1 VARISGYDRMQ
12 MRNPTRPGA
21 LPPRAHGLQQ
31 RLMLIGLLA
40 ATATAQGNPAAE
52 AARQWRQQHERA
64 IVEEFITL
72 LAIPNI
78 AGDRD
83 NIQRN
88 AEVIAQMLEQR
99 GVVSRLVS
107 VPGGNPVVFG
117 ELRHPGAT
125 RTIVF
130 YAHYDGQPLDPKE
143 WSNPPFEPTLRDKPI
158 QDGGKVIPLPAAG
171 QPFDPE
177 WRLYARG
184 SGDDKAPII
193 AMMAALDAMR
203 AAGIKTRSNIKFA
216 FEGEE
221 EAGSTHLEK
230 VLEANKEL
238 FAGDLWLMC
247 DGPVYQTRQ
256 QQIVFGGRGDTGLDI
271 TLYGPRYELHSGHYG
286 NWALNPAMMLAQLL
300 ASMKNAQGRV
310 LVDHFYDGITPL
322 TPLEKRAIAEAPAID
337 ASLMHEFWLG
347 STEGSPA
354 KLNEL
359 VTQPALNVRGM
370 ASSRTGNQA
379 SNVIPASATA
389 SIDIRLVPG
398 MDARET
404 TNRVVEHI
412 RKQGFFVVDTEPDVD
427 VRRAHPKVALVV
439 VRGGDNAVRTP
450 MDLPIAQEVI
460 RVVESVR
467 GSTVKLPNMGGSL
480 PLTSIV
486 RPLGTHVIVVPIAN
500 HDDNQHSFNENLRL
514 QNLWDGIEL
523 MAALLAM

>member
-1 VARISGYDRMQ
+1 MKRI
-12 MRNPTRPGA
+12 
-21 LPPRAHGLQQ
+21 
-31 RLMLIGLLA
+31 LIPIAMA
-40 ATATAQGNPAAE
+40 AIAMGQDNAAAG
-52 AARQWRQQHERA
+52 AAREWRQQHERA
-64 IVEEFITL
+64 IVDEFFAL

-78 AGDRD
+78 ARDHD

-88 AEVIAQMLEQR
+88 AEAIAHMLEQR
-99 GVVSRLVS
+99 GVPSRLVS
-107 VPGGNPVVFG
+107 VAGANPVVFG
-117 ELRHPGAT
+117 EIRTPGAT

-143 WSNPPFEPTLRDKPI
+143 WASPPFEPVLRDKPV
-158 QDGGKVIPLPAAG
+158 QDGGRVIPLPAAG

-184 SGDDKAPII
+184 SGDDKAPIA
-193 AMMAALDAMR
+193 AMLTALDAIR

-221 EAGSTHLEK
+221 EAGSPNLEK
-230 VLEANKEL
+230 ILAANKEL

-247 DGPVYQTRQ
+247 DGPVYQTRR
-256 QQIVFGGRGDTGLDI
+256 QQIVFGARGDTGLDV
-271 TLYGPRYELHSGHYG
+271 TLYGPQYELHSGHYG
-286 NWALNPAMMLAQLL
+286 NWAPNPAMMLAQLL
-300 ASMKNAQGRV
+300 ASMKNGQGRV
-310 LVDHFYDGITPL
+310 TVDHFYDGMTPL
-322 TPLEKRAIAEAPAID
+322 TALEKRAIAEAPEID
-337 ASLMHEFWLG
+337 AGLMREFWLG
-347 STEGSPA
+347 STEGAGA

-379 SNVIPASATA
+379 SNVIPATATA

-404 TNRVVEHI
+404 TGRVVEHI
-412 RKQGFFVVDTEPDVD
+412 RKQGFFVVDTEPDAD
-427 VRRAHPKVALVV
+427 VRRAHAKVALVV

-467 GSTVKLPNMGGSL
+467 GPTVKLPNMGGSL

-486 RPLGTHVIVVPIAN
+486 RPLGTRVIVVPIAN
-500 HDDNQHSFNENLRL
+500 HDDNQHSFNENLRMR
-514 QNLWDGIEL
+514 NLWDGIEL
-523 MAALLAM
+523 MAALLTM

>member
-1 VARISGYDRMQ
+1 MK
-12 MRNPTRPGA
+12 
-21 LPPRAHGLQQ
+21 LPSCL
-31 RLMLIGLLA
+31 LLFCLA
-40 ATATAQGNPAAE
+40 AAAQTNPASI
-52 AARQWRQQHERA
+52 AARQWRQQHERV
-64 IVEEFITL
+64 IVDEFVTL
-72 LAIPNI
+72 LSIPDI
-78 AGDRD
+78 AADRA

-88 AEVIAQMLEQR
+88 AETIARMMEKR
-99 GVVSRLVS
+99 GIDAKLVS
-107 VPGGNPVVFG
+107 VPGSNPVVFG
-117 ELRHPGAT
+117 EIKTPGAA

-143 WSNPPFEPTLRDKPI
+143 WKNPPFSPTLRDKQI
-158 QDGGKVIPLPAAG
+158 EKDGREIPLPPAG
-171 QPFDPE
+171 TPFDPE

-184 SGDDKAPII
+184 AGDDKAPII
-193 AMMAALDAMR
+193 AMLAAVDAIR
-203 AAGIKTRSNIKFA
+203 AAGLKTKSNIKFA

-221 EAGSTHLEK
+221 EAGSANLEK
-230 VLEANKEL
+230 ILAANKEL
-238 FAGDLWLMC
+238 FAGDMWLMC
-247 DGPVYQTRQ
+247 DGPVYQTRR

-310 LVDHFYDGITPL
+310 TIDHFYDGITPL
-322 TPLEKRAIAEAPAID
+322 TALEKRAIGEAPEID
-337 ASLMHEFWLG
+337 SMLKEQFWLG
-347 STEGSPA
+347 STEGGGA

-379 SNVIPASATA
+379 SNVIPATATA
-389 SIDIRLVPG
+389 SIDIRLVAG

-404 TNRVVEHI
+404 TRRVVEHI
-412 RKQGFFVVDTEPDVD
+412 RKQGYFVVDKEPDAD
-427 VRRAHPKVALVV
+427 MRRSHEKVALVT

-450 MDLPIAQEVI
+450 MDLPLAQEII

-467 GSTVKLPNMGGSL
+467 GPIVKLPNMGGSL

-486 RPLGTHVIVVPIAN
+486 RPLGTRVIVVPIAN
-500 HDDNQHSFNENLRL
+500 HDDNQHSFNENLRV

-523 MAALLAM
+523 MAGLLTM

>member
-1 VARISGYDRMQ
+1 MKRI
-12 MRNPTRPGA
+12 
-21 LPPRAHGLQQ
+21 
-31 RLMLIGLLA
+31 LIPIAMA
-40 ATATAQGNPAAE
+40 AIAMGQDNA
-52 AARQWRQQHERA
+52 AARAAREWRQQHERA
-64 IVEEFITL
+64 IVDEFFAL

-78 AGDRD
+78 ARDHD

-88 AEVIAQMLEQR
+88 AEAIAHMLEQR
-99 GVVSRLVS
+99 GVPSRLVS
-107 VPGGNPVVFG
+107 VAGANPVVFG
-117 ELRHPGAT
+117 EIRTPGAT

-143 WSNPPFEPTLRDKPI
+143 WASPPFEPVLRDKPV
-158 QDGGKVIPLPAAG
+158 QDGGRVIPLPAAG

-184 SGDDKAPII
+184 SGDDKAPIA
-193 AMMAALDAMR
+193 AMLTALDAIR

-221 EAGSTHLEK
+221 EAGSPNLEK
-230 VLEANKEL
+230 ILAANKEL

-247 DGPVYQTRQ
+247 DGPVYQTRR
-256 QQIVFGGRGDTGLDI
+256 QQIVFGARGDTGLDV

-286 NWALNPAMMLAQLL
+286 NWAPNPAMMLAQLL
-300 ASMKNAQGRV
+300 ASMKNGQGRV
-310 LVDHFYDGITPL
+310 TVDHFYDGMTPL
-322 TPLEKRAIAEAPAID
+322 TALEKRAIAEAPEID
-337 ASLMHEFWLG
+337 AGLMREFWLG
-347 STEGSPA
+347 STEGAGA

-379 SNVIPASATA
+379 SNVIPATATA

-404 TNRVVEHI
+404 TGRVVEHI
-412 RKQGFFVVDTEPDVD
+412 RKQGFFVVDTEPDAD
-427 VRRAHPKVALVV
+427 VRRAHAKVALVV

-467 GSTVKLPNMGGSL
+467 GPTVKLPNMGGSL

-486 RPLGTHVIVVPIAN
+486 RPLGTRVIVVPIAN
-500 HDDNQHSFNENLRL
+500 HDDNQHSFNENLRVR
-514 QNLWDGIEL
+514 NLWDGIEL
-523 MAALLAM
+523 MAALLTM

>member
-1 VARISGYDRMQ
+1 MRRVLTLICVAAAAAMAQD
-12 MRNPTRPGA
+12 N
-21 LPPRAHGLQQ
+21 
-31 RLMLIGLLA
+31 LA
-40 ATATAQGNPAAE
+40 AR
-52 AARQWRQQHERA
+52 AAREWRQQHERA
-64 IVEEFITL
+64 IVDEFFAL

-78 AGDRD
+78 ARDRE

-88 AEVIAQMLEQR
+88 AETIAHMLEKR
-99 GVVSRLVS
+99 GVAAQLVS
-107 VPGGNPVVFG
+107 VAGSNPVVFG
-117 ELRHPGAT
+117 EIRTPGAT
-125 RTIVF
+125 RTLVF

-143 WSNPPFEPTLRDKPI
+143 WASPPFEPVLRDKPV
-158 QDGGKVIPLPAAG
+158 QDGGKSIPLPAAG

-177 WRLYARG
+177 WRIYARG
-184 SGDDKAPII
+184 SGDDKAPIV
-193 AMMAALDAMR
+193 AMLTALDAMR
-203 AAGIKTRSNIKFA
+203 AAGIQTRSNIKFA

-221 EAGSTHLEK
+221 EAGSANLEK
-230 VLEANKEL
+230 ILTANKEL

-247 DGPVYQTRQ
+247 DGPVYQTRR
-256 QQIVFGGRGDTGLDI
+256 QQIVFGARGDTGLDI

-286 NWALNPAMMLAQLL
+286 NWAPNPAMMLAQLL

-310 LVDHFYDGITPL
+310 TIDHFYDGITPL
-322 TPLEKRAIAEAPAID
+322 TSLEKRAIAEAPDID
-337 ASLMHEFWLG
+337 SGLMREFWLG
-347 STEGSPA
+347 STEGGGA

-379 SNVIPASATA
+379 SNVIPATATA

-398 MDARET
+398 MDAHET
-404 TNRVVEHI
+404 TSRVVEHI
-412 RKQGFFVVDTEPDVD
+412 RKQGFFVVDKEPDAD
-427 VRRAHPKVALVV
+427 MRRSHEKVALVT

-460 RVVESVR
+460 RVTESVR
-467 GSTVKLPNMGGSL
+467 GPTVKLPNMGGSL

-486 RPLGTHVIVVPIAN
+486 RPLGTRAIVVPIAN

-523 MAALLAM
+523 MAALLTM

>member
-1 VARISGYDRMQ
+1 MKRI
-12 MRNPTRPGA
+12 
-21 LPPRAHGLQQ
+21 LI
-31 RLMLIGLLA
+31 LIGVVVA
-40 ATATAQGNPAAE
+40 VGMAQDNA
-52 AARQWRQQHERA
+52 AARAAREWRQQHERA
-64 IVEEFITL
+64 IVDEFFAL
-72 LAIPNI
+72 LAIPDI
-78 AGDRD
+78 ARDRD

-88 AEVIAQMLEQR
+88 AETIARMLEKR
-99 GVVSRLVS
+99 GVASKLVS
-107 VPGGNPVVFG
+107 VAGANPVVFG
-117 ELRHPGAT
+117 EIRTPGAT
-125 RTIVF
+125 RTLVF

-143 WSNPPFEPTLRDKPI
+143 WASPPFEPVLRDKPV

-184 SGDDKAPII
+184 SGDDKAPIA
-193 AMMAALDAMR
+193 AMMTALDAIR
-203 AAGIKTRSNIKFA
+203 AAGIQTRSNIKFA

-221 EAGSTHLEK
+221 EAGSPNLEK
-230 VLEANKEL
+230 ILAANKEL

-247 DGPVYQTRQ
+247 DGPVYQTRR
-256 QQIVFGGRGDTGLDI
+256 QQIVFGARGDTGLDV

-286 NWALNPAMMLAQLL
+286 NWAPNPAMMLAQLL

-310 LVDHFYDGITPL
+310 LIDRFYDGITPL
-322 TPLEKRAIAEAPAID
+322 TALEKRAIAEAPEID
-337 ASLMHEFWLG
+337 AGLMREFWLG
-347 STEGSPA
+347 STEGGGA

-359 VTQPALNVRGM
+359 VTEPALNVRGM

-379 SNVIPASATA
+379 SNVIPATATA

-404 TNRVVEHI
+404 NNRVVEHI
-412 RKQGFFVVDTEPDVD
+412 RKQGFFVVDTEPDAD
-427 VRRAHPKVALVV
+427 VRRSHEKVALVT

-467 GSTVKLPNMGGSL
+467 GPTVKLPNSGGSL

-486 RPLGTHVIVVPIAN
+486 RPLGTRVIVVPIAN
-500 HDDNQHSFNENLRL
+500 HDDNQHSFNENLRV

-523 MAALLAM
+523 MAGLLTM